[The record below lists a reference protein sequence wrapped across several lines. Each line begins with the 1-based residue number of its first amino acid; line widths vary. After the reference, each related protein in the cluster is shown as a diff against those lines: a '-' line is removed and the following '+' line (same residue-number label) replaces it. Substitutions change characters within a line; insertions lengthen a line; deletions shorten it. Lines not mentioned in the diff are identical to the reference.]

1 MISTG
6 GWLRMTNHLSDHDTI
21 AAIATPPGRGAIGIV
36 RISGPEA
43 LRIGEQLFRGER
55 GLAELKG
62 FAAALGWVEDQSER
76 LDQVLCLVMRAPRS
90 YTREDVVEF
99 HCHGGPEPLRRVL
112 QAVLGRGARLAEPGE
127 FTRRAFLAG
136 RIDLSSAEATAEL
149 IESQIEAQARA
160 ALKRL
165 AGGLQAAIGGLR
177 AQVLEL
183 LALLEA
189 GIDFADEEDIPVIS
203 RPELRSRLAGLQAEV
218 ERLLQESE
226 RGRVVE
232 EGFFAAILGRPNV
245 GKSTLMNAL
254 LREDRVIVTP
264 HPGTTRDVV
273 EESVVL
279 AGLLVRLS
287 DTAGIR
293 ASQDAVEQLSVDRS
307 WRAAAGA
314 DLVLLLLDGS
324 EPIQPEDSALVAKLG
339 RQPVLLVLNKADLK
353 PALREEDANR
363 LCPGAP
369 VVSISALTGQGLD
382 RLEAKIVELA
392 SSGQS
397 WPGESAVLLNLRQRQ
412 SLRRAG
418 EALARA
424 QAALEEKLSDEFVA
438 ADLRPALAAL
448 GEITGESVSEEIL
461 DLIFSRF
468 CVGK

>member
-1 MISTG
+1 
-6 GWLRMTNHLSDHDTI
+6 MTHHLSDHDTI

-36 RISGPEA
+36 RLSGPEA

-55 GLAELKG
+55 GLPELKG
-62 FAAALGWVEDQSER
+62 FTAALGWVEDQGER
-76 LDQVLCLVMRAPRS
+76 LDQVLCLVMRAPKS
-90 YTREDVVEF
+90 YTCEDVVEF

-112 QAVLGRGARLAEPGE
+112 QAALGRGARLAEPGE

-136 RIDLSSAEATAEL
+136 RIDLSAAEAVAEV
-149 IESQIEAQARA
+149 IESRTEAQARA

-165 AGGLQAAIGGLR
+165 GGGLQAAIGRLR
-177 AQVLEL
+177 AKVLEL
-183 LALLEA
+183 LVLLEA
-189 GIDFADEEDIPVIS
+189 GIDFADEEDIPAIS
-203 RPELRSRLAGLQAEV
+203 RPELRSRLAGLQAEA
-218 ERLLQESE
+218 ERMLRESE
-226 RGRVVE
+226 LGRVVE
-232 EGFFAAILGRPNV
+232 EGFSVTILGRPNV

-264 HPGTTRDVV
+264 HPGTTRDVI
-273 EESVVL
+273 EESL
-279 AGLLVRLS
+279 NLGGLLVRLG

-293 ASQDAVEQLSVDRS
+293 ASEDAVEQLSVDRS

-324 EPIQPEDSALVAKLG
+324 QPLQPEDSILLTRLG
-339 RQPVLLVLNKADLK
+339 DQPVLLVLNKADLK
-353 PALREEDANR
+353 PVLLGADTSR

-382 RLEAKIVELA
+382 RLEAKIAELA
-392 SSGQS
+392 GSGQG
-397 WPGESAVLLNLRQRQ
+397 WPGESTVLLNLRQRQ
-412 SLRRAG
+412 SLHRAG

-468 CVGK
+468 CIGK

>member
-1 MISTG
+1 MAA
-6 GWLRMTNHLSDHDTI
+6 HLSDHDTI

-36 RISGPEA
+36 RLSGPDA
-43 LRIGEQLFRGER
+43 LRIGEELFRGER
-55 GLAELKG
+55 GLTELKG
-62 FAAALGWVEDQSER
+62 FAAGLGWIEDRGER
-76 LDQVLCLVMRAPRS
+76 LDQALCLVMRAPRS

-99 HCHGGPEPLRRVL
+99 HCHGGPEPLRRVIE
-112 QAVLGRGARLAEPGE
+112 AVLGRGARLAEPGE

-136 RIDLSSAEATAEL
+136 RIDLSQAEAVAEL
-149 IESQIEAQARA
+149 IESRTAAQARA
-160 ALKRL
+160 ALQRL
-165 AGGLQAAIGGLR
+165 AGGLQDAIGRLR
-177 AQVLEL
+177 EQVLEL
-183 LALLEA
+183 LAWLEA
-189 GIDFADEEDIPVIS
+189 GIDFAEEEDVPAIS
-203 RPELRSRLAGLQAEV
+203 RPELASRLSGLQAELQ
-218 ERLLQESE
+218 RLWRESE

-232 EGFFAAILGRPNV
+232 EGLSVAIIGRPNV

-273 EESVVL
+273 EESLNLNGRLVL
-279 AGLLVRLS
+279 LR

-293 ASQDAVEQLSVDRS
+293 ESGDAIEQLSVERS

-324 EPIQPEDSALVAKLG
+324 APLQPEDSILLAKLG
-339 RQPVLLVLNKADLK
+339 DRPVLLALNKADLQ
-353 PALREEDANR
+353 PALREADANK

-369 VVSISALTGQGLD
+369 VVSISALTGQGLGQ
-382 RLEAKIVELA
+382 LEAKIIERFD
-392 SSGQS
+392 SGQGL
-397 WPGESAVLLNLRQRQ
+397 PAESAVLLNLRQRQ

-418 EALARA
+418 EALDRA
-424 QAALEEKLSDEFVA
+424 QAALEAKLSDEFVA

-468 CVGK
+468 CIGK